1 MKLTD
6 HKIAEWEPQKILV
19 FGDSKTG
26 KSTLA
31 GMLARMG
38 FYLDWFDLENG
49 YKILRKLPLEIQERV
64 NLFKIPDTKS
74 WPIAIETISKVVKG
88 TKGNICLVH
97 GKMACNVCDKEKS
110 PDYPT
115 EEFDLRTSYG
125 PKRILVIDSGTQLGI
140 SAINRVIS
148 GQDDTYKAGW
158 EDYRK
163 QGTLLDGVYS
173 HIQQA
178 WYNVIV
184 ICHTTQARMEDET
197 KTKLVPVSGT
207 DNYSRNLAKFFDHVV
222 YCETGLGAHKFGSST
237 IFRPS
242 ILTGS
247 RTDVAIENM
256 KEPNLLPFFDGSI
269 STAKEV
275 PSAVATLNSASLKA
289 TSLLGNLK
297 KS

>member
-6 HKIAEWEPQKILV
+6 VKIAEWEPQKIIA

-31 GMLARMG
+31 GALANLG
-38 FYLDWFDLENG
+38 FTLDWFDLENG
-49 YKILRKLPLEIQERV
+49 YKVLRKLPLEAQERV
-64 NLFKIPDTKS
+64 NLFRIPDTKD
-74 WPIAIETISKVVKG
+74 WPIAIETIEKVVKG
-88 TKGNICLVH
+88 TKGKICVVH
-97 GKMACNVCDKEKS
+97 GKMGCNVCEKQNS
-110 PDYPT
+110 PDYPS
-115 EEFDLRTSYG
+115 EDFDLRTMYG
-125 PKRILVIDSGTQLGI
+125 PKRVLVIDSGTQLGI
-140 SAINRVIS
+140 SALNRVIH
-148 GQDDTYKAGW
+148 GKDADYKAGW

-222 YCETGLGAHKFGSST
+222 YCDVGLGRHNFGSAT
-237 IFRPS
+237 TYRPS
-242 ILTGS
+242 VLTGS
-247 RTDVAIENM
+247 RFDVALEKM
-256 KEPNLLPFFDGSI
+256 KPEEVSLLPFFDGTVKKPTQGGAGVTMLS
-269 STAKEV
+269 
-275 PSAVATLNSASLKA
+275 SAVQQAKQ
-289 TSLLGNLK
+289 LGK
-297 KS
+297 Q